1 MAAAGAETGV
11 ASARRLSLFD
21 CVAIGV
27 NGIVGSGIFLLPGRL
42 AAEAGSASILA
53 FLVCGVLCGLIA
65 LCFAEAAG
73 TFDRSG
79 GPYVYARAAF
89 GEPAGF
95 AVGWMALATGTLG
108 ASAVARGFA
117 QALAPLAPAAA
128 EPAVQGAI
136 AAGVL
141 LALGGLNVLGLKVG
155 AGTSDLF
162 SIVKVLPLVLFVVLG
177 LPHVRAAN
185 FAALPDD
192 AVGGVASAA
201 FIAVFALAG
210 FEVVPVPA
218 GETANARRTIP
229 IATLGS
235 LLGATLLYMV
245 VQAVAVGGYADLA
258 GSANPLADAARAVL
272 GPAGGSLIAVGAVV
286 SMAGYCAGSA
296 IVVPRYYVA
305 LGEDRLLPARL
316 AARDARRD
324 TPVAAIVVS
333 TVASAALAAFLDFG
347 RLVDISNVAIF
358 FQYVPTCLA
367 VLVLRRTRPDL
378 PRRWRLPGGAAI
390 PALATLTS
398 VALFVLARPARREF
412 AMAAAYLAAG
422 ALVYVLAR
430 AARGRRGDAA
440 RGGTEVTR

>member
-1 MAAAGAETGV
+1 M
-11 ASARRLSLFD
+11 ASAKRLSLFD
-21 CVAIGV
+21 CIAIGV

-42 AAEAGSASILA
+42 AAEAGPASVLA
-53 FLVCGVLCGLIA
+53 FLLCGILCGLIA

-73 TFDRSG
+73 MFDRSG

-117 QALAPLAPAAA
+117 QSLAPFAPAAA

-136 AAGVL
+136 AAGLL
-141 LALGGLNVLGLKVG
+141 LALGALNALGLKVG
-155 AGTSDLF
+155 AGTSDFF
-162 SIVKVLPLVLFVVLG
+162 SVVKILPLLLFVALV

-185 FAALPDD
+185 FAAMPDD
-192 AVGGVASAA
+192 PVGGVASAA

-218 GETANARRTIP
+218 GETADARRTIP

-245 VQAVAVGGYADLA
+245 VQAVAVGAFADLP

-296 IVVPRYYVA
+296 LVVPRYYAA

-316 AARDARRD
+316 AARDPRRD
-324 TPVAAIVVS
+324 TPVAAIA
-333 TVASAALAAFLDFG
+333 TATLASAALAAFLDFG

-390 PALATLTS
+390 PALATITS
-398 VALFVLARPARREF
+398 VALFAIARPARREL
-412 AMAAAYLAAG
+412 AMAAVYLGAG
-422 ALVYVLAR
+422 AIVYALGR
-430 AARGRRGDAA
+430 AARTSRGKEGS
-440 RGGTEVTR
+440 R